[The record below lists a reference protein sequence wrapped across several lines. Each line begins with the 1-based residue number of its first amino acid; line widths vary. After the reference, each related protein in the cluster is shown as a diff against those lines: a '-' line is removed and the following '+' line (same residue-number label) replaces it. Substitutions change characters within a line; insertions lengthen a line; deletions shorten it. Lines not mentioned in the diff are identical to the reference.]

1 MEEKRIKIPCNK
13 KVRDYTINNLKKLC
27 GLTVS
32 RAYEKFIEKGAI
44 SVEESLAPDN
54 RIEQLIKL
62 INRFTIPKSVPVRP
76 VDKRHMEQFRERWK
90 KHLESLPVN
99 NAADSKPVYLIDAVN
114 RILKR
119 RKSRIQCTR
128 IHLMWHLDLQGE
140 DHMIPEEIATAITK
154 FGLSDWSDVR
164 PLIDNSQY
172 NIRIS
177 GNGTKEIEQ
186 EEFLKA
192 IEFIYQI
199 PNFHVDEGMKERI
212 LNDIKVLQDFFRDK
226 LEDLCDDCKDR
237 FERSPLRILDCKADA
252 DKPYMAD
259 APKITDCLC
268 EECQDHFHKVQHFL
282 TEAGVEFELDARLV
296 RGLDYYT
303 KTAFEIKYPPLGAQ
317 SAVAGGG
324 RYDGLIEEI
333 GGNPTPAVGFA
344 TGLERVLLALEKQ
357 NLLPEMDT
365 KTDAFVVAL
374 GEEAQGAA
382 FKLLTKLRQAGLKAG
397 MDYAGRS
404 MKAQMKQANKA
415 NARFALIIGE
425 DEVKEA
431 CVQLKDMEKSEQEK
445 VSFDNIIEKLCA
457 EVKG

>member
-1 MEEKRIKIPCNK
+1 MLTNAPRGTKDILPDTVGQWTYVEEKI
-13 KVRDYTINNLKKLC
+13 RDLCARYGYKEIRTPMFEHTELFHRGIGEGTDVVDKEMYTFTDRGDRSITLRPEN
-27 GLTVS
+27 TASAV
-32 RAYEKFIEKGAI
+32 RAYLQNKLYGDSSLVKLFYIGSMFRYDRPQAGRMREFHQFGVEALGESNPAVDAEIIMLAMDLLGGLGLKDLKLSLN
-44 SVEESLAPDN
+44 SVGC
-54 RIEQLIKL
+54 
-62 INRFTIPKSVPVRP
+62 PKCRP
-76 VDKRHMEQFRERWK
+76 VYR
-90 KHLESLPVN
+90 
-99 NAADSKPVYLIDAVN
+99 
-114 RILKR
+114 
-119 RKSRIQCTR
+119 
-128 IHLMWHLDLQGE
+128 
-140 DHMIPEEIATAITK
+140 
-154 FGLSDWSDVR
+154 
-164 PLIDNSQY
+164 
-172 NIRIS
+172 
-177 GNGTKEIEQ
+177 
-186 EEFLKA
+186 
-192 IEFIYQI
+192 
-199 PNFHVDEGMKERI
+199 
-212 LNDIKVLQDFFRDK
+212 KVLQDFFRDK

-268 EECQDHFHKVQHFL
+268 EECQEHFHKVQHFL

-333 GGNPTPAVGFA
+333 GGSPTPAVGFA

-357 NLLPEMDT
+357 NLLPKMDT

-431 CVQLKDMEKSEQEK
+431 CVQLKDMAKSEQQK
-445 VSFDNIIEKLCA
+445 VSFDNIVEKLSA

>member
-1 MEEKRIKIPCNK
+1 MLTNAPRGTKDILPDTVGQWTYVEEKI
-13 KVRDYTINNLKKLC
+13 RDLCARYGYKEIRTPMFEHTELFHRGIGEGTDVVDKEMYTFTDRGDRSITLRPEN
-27 GLTVS
+27 TASAV
-32 RAYEKFIEKGAI
+32 RAYLQNKLYGDSSLVKLFYIGSMFRYDRPQAGRMREFHQFGVEALGESNPAVDAEIIMLAMDLLGGLGLKDLKLSLN
-44 SVEESLAPDN
+44 SVGC
-54 RIEQLIKL
+54 
-62 INRFTIPKSVPVRP
+62 PKCRP
-76 VDKRHMEQFRERWK
+76 VYR
-90 KHLESLPVN
+90 
-99 NAADSKPVYLIDAVN
+99 
-114 RILKR
+114 
-119 RKSRIQCTR
+119 
-128 IHLMWHLDLQGE
+128 
-140 DHMIPEEIATAITK
+140 
-154 FGLSDWSDVR
+154 
-164 PLIDNSQY
+164 
-172 NIRIS
+172 
-177 GNGTKEIEQ
+177 
-186 EEFLKA
+186 
-192 IEFIYQI
+192 
-199 PNFHVDEGMKERI
+199 
-212 LNDIKVLQDFFRDK
+212 KVLQDFFRDK

-268 EECQDHFHKVQHFL
+268 EECQEHFHKVQHFL

-333 GGNPTPAVGFA
+333 GGSPTPAVGFA

-374 GEEAQGAA
+374 GDVAQGAA
-382 FKLLTKLRQAGLKAG
+382 FKLLTKLRQAGFKAG

-431 CVQLKDMEKSEQEK
+431 CVQLKDMEKSEQQK
-445 VSFDNIIEKLCA
+445 VSFDNIVEKLSA

>member
-1 MEEKRIKIPCNK
+1 MLTNAPRGTKDILPDTVGQWTYVEEKI
-13 KVRDYTINNLKKLC
+13 RDLCARYGYKEIRTPMFEHTELFHRGIGEGTDVVDKEMYTFTDRGDRSITLRPEN
-27 GLTVS
+27 TASAV
-32 RAYEKFIEKGAI
+32 RAYLQNKLYGDSSLTKLFYIGSMFRYDRPQAGRMREFHQFGVEALGESNPAVDAEIIMLAMDLLGGLGLKDLKLSLN
-44 SVEESLAPDN
+44 SVGC
-54 RIEQLIKL
+54 
-62 INRFTIPKSVPVRP
+62 PKCRP
-76 VDKRHMEQFRERWK
+76 VYR
-90 KHLESLPVN
+90 
-99 NAADSKPVYLIDAVN
+99 
-114 RILKR
+114 
-119 RKSRIQCTR
+119 
-128 IHLMWHLDLQGE
+128 
-140 DHMIPEEIATAITK
+140 
-154 FGLSDWSDVR
+154 
-164 PLIDNSQY
+164 
-172 NIRIS
+172 
-177 GNGTKEIEQ
+177 
-186 EEFLKA
+186 
-192 IEFIYQI
+192 
-199 PNFHVDEGMKERI
+199 
-212 LNDIKVLQDFFRDK
+212 KVLQDYFRDK
-226 LEDLCDDCKDR
+226 LDDLCEDCQDR
-237 FERSPLRILDCKADA
+237 FERSSLRILDCKADA

-268 EECQDHFHKVQHFL
+268 EECQEHFHKVQHFL

-357 NLLPEMDT
+357 NLLPEMDN

-431 CVQLKDMEKSEQEK
+431 CVQLKDMAKSEQEK